1 MSKINTN
8 VNALTANNALTKNS
22 RDMQLTMQRLSTG
35 QRINGA
41 SDDAAGIA
49 IATTM
54 TAQING
60 LNAAIK
66 NANDGISLLQTAD
79 GALSETSSLLQRMR
93 ELAVLSVND
102 TYSAT
107 QKTAM
112 NTEYGQ
118 LHSEIDR
125 IALQTQWN
133 GMSLLTGSGGLNT
146 TANNSVGQ
154 FTFQVGA
161 NNAQVVSVAI
171 LNMAITSGANLTP
184 ATSMLGGLSAA
195 STIATAALAATAI
208 TALDVALTNL
218 NTQRSTIGAMVN
230 RLTHAVDNLTNVAQN
245 TSDSRSKIEDTD
257 YATATSD
264 LARQQIIA
272 QAATAILAQANQQPQ
287 YVLSLLK

>member
-1 MSKINTN
+1 
-8 VNALTANNALTKNS
+8 
-22 RDMQLTMQRLSTG
+22 MQLTMQRLSTG

-60 LNAAIK
+60 LNAAVR
-66 NANDGISLLQTAD
+66 NSNDGISLLQTAD
-79 GALSETSSLLQRMR
+79 GALSETASLLQRMR

-102 TYSAT
+102 TYSTA

-112 NTEYGQ
+112 STEFVALASQITQISTNTQ
-118 LHSEIDR
+118 F
-125 IALQTQWN
+125 N
-133 GMSLLTGSGGLNT
+133 GMELLQGSGGVYGGTGSFLFQIGGNT
-146 TANNSVGQ
+146 GQ
-154 FTFQVGA
+154 TMA
-161 NNAQVVSVAI
+161 VSI
-171 LNMAITSGANLTP
+171 G
-184 ATSMLGGLSAA
+184 AA
-195 STIATAALAATAI
+195 SLGMFGLTGATITTAALATSHIATLDTAI
-208 TALDVALTNL
+208 GTL
-218 NTQRSTIGAMVN
+218 NTQRSTIGAAVN
-230 RLTHAVDNLTNVAQN
+230 RLSHALDNLANVAAN
-245 TSDSRSKIEDTD
+245 TTDSRSKIEDTD

>member
-1 MSKINTN
+1 LLGEKMSKINTN
-8 VNALTANNALTKNS
+8 VNALTATNALTRNS
-22 RDMQLTMQRLSTG
+22 RDMQQTMQRLSTG

-41 SDDAAGIA
+41 SDDAAGVA

-102 TYSAT
+102 TYSST

-112 NTEYGQ
+112 STEYVALSAQ
-118 LHSEIDR
+118 IDQ
-125 IALQTQWN
+125 IAANTQFN
-133 GMSLLTGSGGLNT
+133 GTGVLSGSGGLGGGT
-146 TANNSVGQ
+146 GIFQFQIGANNSQ
-154 FTFQVGA
+154 TMT
-161 NNAQVVSVAI
+161 VAI
-171 LNMAITSGANLTP
+171 ASQSLGTYVLSGT
-184 ATSMLGGLSAA
+184 
-195 STIATAALAATAI
+195 TIATAASAAANITLIDTAI
-208 TALDVALTNL
+208 GTL
-218 NTQRSTIGAMVN
+218 NTQRSTIGAAVN
-230 RLTHAVDNLTNVAQN
+230 RLSHALDNLSNVAAN
-245 TSDSRSKIEDTD
+245 ATDSRSKIEDTD

>member
-1 MSKINTN
+1 MSNVINTN
-8 VNALTANNALTKNS
+8 VKALMASNALNRNGRVQKDVMES
-22 RDMQLTMQRLSTG
+22 LSTG
-35 QRINGA
+35 KSINRA
-41 SDDAAGIA
+41 SDNAAGLSIRE
-49 IATTM
+49 TM

-60 LNAAIK
+60 LNAAVK
-66 NANDGISLLQTAD
+66 NANDAISMLQTAD
-79 GALSETSSLLQRMR
+79 GALNETSSMLQRMR

-118 LHSEIDR
+118 LSSEITR
-125 IALQTQWN
+125 ISEQTQWN
-133 GMSLLTGSGGLNT
+133 GMALLTGSGGLNT
-146 TANNSVGQ
+146 PASNSVGQ

-161 NNAQVVSVAI
+161 NNAQTVSVAI
-171 LNMAITSGANLTP
+171 LNMAISAGTHLTP
-184 ATSMLGGLSAA
+184 ATSMLGGLSGGG
-195 STIATAALAATAI
+195 IATAATAATAI

-245 TSDSRSKIEDTD
+245 TSDSRSKVEDTD
-257 YATATSD
+257 YAAATSE
-264 LARQQIIA
+264 LARTQIIA

-287 YVLSLLK
+287 SVLSLLK